1 MERGGEGRKLVGGCV
16 VGGCVVGGGVVDEVQ
31 SGKDITSRQRQQGG
45 DSGGGIQKHSTE
57 LSLPISGGV
66 LPVVMPLHCRRG

>member
-1 MERGGEGRKLVGGCV
+1 MGRGGEWSKFVGDCV

-66 LPVVMPLHCRRG
+66 LPVVIPLHCRRG

>member
-1 MERGGEGRKLVGGCV
+1 MERGGEERKLVGGCV
-16 VGGCVVGGGVVDEVQ
+16 VGVCVVGGRVVDEVQ

-45 DSGGGIQKHSTE
+45 DSGGGTQKHSTE

-66 LPVVMPLHCRRG
+66 LPVVIPLHCRRG